1 VKHSLAQIGT
11 TSQLAA
17 SIQQIVCISSRAM
30 RVLRDLFPCACCLLL
45 LSLPARAQEA
55 VQTLSRMPT
64 NSELVITIENA
75 SALLEIDHKLITGMA
90 ELGWIQQSRPAFD
103 SLAERLGATPLEA
116 FNRLLGRRATLV
128 FRSLNPTPDWAVVV
142 QVDPATATALPG
154 ALDAKPL
161 RISSGLH
168 VFALERRNFEIAVTP
183 TDPNTQTAW
192 SVIAPAT
199 SAALFDTIVDTL
211 TRQPEPKELL
221 AQGTSTDLFAD
232 PLPASIAMYWSPP
245 SAAESPKQAVLAA
258 ANREAQSW
266 RIRARATPTKPW
278 FEQGDDA
285 AGLGG
290 VMTALPTVAHPSDDD
305 ELVAFWSQHRSGLP
319 MLDAAMKTLLGQVLN
334 EIAAASDGP
343 RGIVIKQSGET
354 KTVLFATLDS
364 SSADML
370 VKADQL
376 LAQNAGT
383 SEFTG
388 HLPGALRRSNGKASV
403 FLGSTALQELMWW
416 MSSLASGTSHSHN
429 NPGHA
434 AAADHAATLPRQSAW
449 FFLVGT
455 NVRESLSPEQA
466 TQWAHAMTLPG
477 PSAHTMLATGRI
489 RPSAFAKGFLP
500 ETLQSNLHDLLRKMS
515 IVRWSVYRVNAG
527 VLGADIE
534 IQLVPGAPASNP

>member
-1 VKHSLAQIGT
+1 MSP
-11 TSQLAA
+11 
-17 SIQQIVCISSRAM
+17 
-30 RVLRDLFPCACCLLL
+30 LREAITCACCLVL

-55 VQTLSRMPT
+55 VQTLSRMPA

-128 FRSLNPTPDWAVVV
+128 FRSLNPIPDWAVVV
-142 QVDPATATALPG
+142 QVDQATATALPG

-211 TRQPEPKELL
+211 IRQQEPHELL
-221 AQGTSTDLFAD
+221 AKGSSSTLFAD
-232 PLPASIAMYWSPP
+232 PLPASIAVFWSPP
-245 SAAESPKQAVLAA
+245 GTPESSNQAVLAA

-266 RIRARATPTKPW
+266 RIRARATPTRPW
-278 FEQGDDA
+278 FDD
-285 AGLGG
+285 G
-290 VMTALPTVAHPSDDD
+290 VGADQQAIGKSAMPTLPTVAPQPEED
-305 ELVAFWSQHRSGLP
+305 ELVVFWSQHRSGIP
-319 MLDAAMKTLLGQVLN
+319 MLDAALKTLLGQVLN
-334 EIAAASDGP
+334 EVAATSDGP

-354 KTVLFATLDS
+354 KSVLFGMRPGNTT
-364 SSADML
+364 DML
-370 VKADQL
+370 LKADQL

-388 HLPGALRRSNGKASV
+388 HLPDALRRSNGKASV
-403 FLGSTALQELMWW
+403 FLGSTALHELMWW
-416 MSSLASGTSHSHN
+416 MSTLALHAGHTQSN
-429 NPGHA
+429 NPEQT
-434 AAADHAATLPRQSAW
+434 AAADHAAPLLSQAPW

-466 TQWAHAMTLPG
+466 TQWAHAMTTTE
-477 PSAHTMLATGRI
+477 PSAHATLASGRI
-489 RPSAFAKGFLP
+489 RPSAFAKWFLP
-500 ETLQSNLHDLLRKMS
+500 ETMQSNLHNLLRKMS
-515 IVRWSVYRVNAG
+515 IVRWSVYRVDTG
-527 VLGADIE
+527 VLGADIQ
-534 IQLVPGAPASNP
+534 IHLLPGTPPSNP